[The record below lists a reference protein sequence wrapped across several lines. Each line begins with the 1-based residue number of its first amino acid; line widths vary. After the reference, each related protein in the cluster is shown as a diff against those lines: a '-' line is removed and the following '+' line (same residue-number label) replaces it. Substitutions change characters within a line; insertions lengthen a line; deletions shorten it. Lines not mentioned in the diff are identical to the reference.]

1 MSNSRITRK
10 QRRSES
16 QSTDREESQQ
26 NNRPSFKSPSFN
38 LKRVNPITEN
48 QRKTFELFDEGKHL
62 LLTGTAGTGK
72 TFLSLYLS
80 LSEMMLPDCEQN
92 KIYIIRSVVPTRDMG
107 FLPGNQKEKMK
118 VYEAPYYGICTELY
132 GRSDAYEILKQKNA
146 VEFMSTSFVRGITMN
161 DCFVIVDEMQNMT
174 ASELHSVFTR
184 IGERCRVIFSGDLK
198 QNDLGNGREKS
209 GFADFIK
216 VLNRMPKVGSVE
228 FNRNDIVRSQLLKE
242 YIITREVL
250 EESGSIA
257 KL

>member
-10 QRRSES
+10 QRRAES
-16 QSTDREESQQ
+16 QSSDREESQQ

-80 LSEMMLPDCEQN
+80 LSDMMLPDCEQN

-146 VEFMSTSFVRGITMN
+146 IEFMSTSFVRGITMN
-161 DCFVIVDEMQNMT
+161 DCFVIVDEMQNLT
-174 ASELHSVFTR
+174 FHELDSIVTR
-184 IGERCRVIFSGDLK
+184 IGKNCKVIFSGDFR
-198 QNDLGNGREKS
+198 QTDLTKEQEKGGLHNFIRIIDRIS
-209 GFADFIK
+209 DFGC
-216 VLNRMPKVGSVE
+216 VNFTAE
-228 FNRNDIVRSQLLKE
+228 DIVRSRLVKE
-242 YIITREVL
+242 YIIARE
-250 EESGSIA
+250 
-257 KL
+257 KLGLQP